1 MWVGEKDRS
10 RETGGVRRKVR
21 RGVNRK
27 GEKKM
32 GRRGDK
38 KWEEEVR
45 GGERRKR

>member
-10 RETGGVRRKVR
+10 RETDRVRGKVR
-21 RGVNRK
+21 GAVNRK
-27 GEKKM
+27 GEKKT

-38 KWEEEVR
+38 KWEAEGR